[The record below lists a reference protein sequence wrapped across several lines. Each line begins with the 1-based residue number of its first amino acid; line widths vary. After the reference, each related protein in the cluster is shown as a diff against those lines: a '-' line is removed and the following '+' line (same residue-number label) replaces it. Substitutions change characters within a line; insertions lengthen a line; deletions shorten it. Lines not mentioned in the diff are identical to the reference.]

1 MYRVPN
7 SLPASLASLSFA
19 SVRGRAPFLCCIAG
33 RRRIGPANPE
43 RERESGSKE
52 AEKESRT
59 VAGRED
65 NSARVNTGIMDKI
78 LINIPPKNVTL
89 FVRVFLGAQLSAY
102 TIPHG
107 PFEEG
112 GGIIAT
118 WRRGKE
124 EYGLQTLVGRHR
136 GSNPGPPACESGGV
150 VTITL
155 QRPPHITL
163 LIVFATMN
171 FLYPNEFGL
180 SEGCLA

>member
-78 LINIPPKNVTL
+78 LINIPPQNVTL
-89 FVRVFLGAQLSAY
+89 FVRVFLSWVLSFQRTPSHMALSRRGGASL
-102 TIPHG
+102 P
-107 PFEEG
+107 PG
-112 GGIIAT
+112 GG
-118 WRRGKE
+118 
-124 EYGLQTLVGRHR
+124 VGRSM
-136 GSNPGPPACESGGV
+136 GSK
-150 VTITL
+150 L
-155 QRPPHITL
+155 
-163 LIVFATMN
+163 
-171 FLYPNEFGL
+171 
-180 SEGCLA
+180 